1 VGAQLICRLRRQ
13 NTYRTK
19 IPPRASGAYSLGSI
33 SHTCPLCYAMLAT
46 LAMKRVTEWS
56 ATLVKRH
63 TFAVREARASVE
75 RGNLP
80 QEVTAANPLTFD
92 LRVNIGSTLSAIY
105 LIAVALFSVIRVPRL
120 LKYS

>member
-1 VGAQLICRLRRQ
+1 
-13 NTYRTK
+13 
-19 IPPRASGAYSLGSI
+19 
-33 SHTCPLCYAMLAT
+33 MLAT
-46 LAMKRVTEWS
+46 LAMKRV
-56 ATLVKRH
+56 